1 MSHPEE
7 TGAPRGRD
15 LLSQVSAKLGSN
27 SDSQEPRAHAHAPY
41 LALMG
46 APSPSFLTACLGV
59 LSSSLP
65 WLCAAVLDFFILNQR
80 IDCFQASLEACRC
93 VTAPILA
100 VAGPLR
106 VLQWPLC

>member
-1 MSHPEE
+1 M
-7 TGAPRGRD
+7 
-15 LLSQVSAKLGSN
+15 
-27 SDSQEPRAHAHAPY
+27 
-41 LALMG
+41 
-46 APSPSFLTACLGV
+46 
-59 LSSSLP
+59 SLP
-65 WLCAAVLDFFILNQR
+65 WLCAAVLDFCILDQC